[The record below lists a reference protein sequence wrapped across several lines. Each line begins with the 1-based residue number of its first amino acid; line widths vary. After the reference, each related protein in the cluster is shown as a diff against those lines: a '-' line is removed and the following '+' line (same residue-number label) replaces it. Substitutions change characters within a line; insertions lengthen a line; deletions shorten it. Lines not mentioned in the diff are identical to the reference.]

1 MSEKSAVK
9 FRVKVDKM
17 WGRQFSIG
25 IAFSHWDEETYL
37 YISFIKWTIAI
48 GLLYAESEVPD
59 ADSD

>member
-48 GLLYAESEVPD
+48 GLLYAESEE
-59 ADSD
+59 